1 MASMQQLTD
10 DDYQR
15 AFRYARSLGAD
26 RDLAFDLVQTAV
38 MKGLAAA
45 RSDIEE
51 PRAYLLTSV
60 RHAFYSEIRR
70 AKEAKMSS
78 YDELD
83 GVIATD
89 LRPLEDLTIAR
100 DKLKHAWAALAPA
113 EREVL
118 HLWAVEGY
126 TVEEISQQTGT
137 PRGTLLAR
145 LHRLRKRLA
154 EPSAGETSGAMA

>member
-1 MASMQQLTD
+1 MPTMRSITD
-10 DDYQR
+10 EDYQR

-26 RDLAFDLVQTAV
+26 RDLALDLVQTAV

-45 RSDIEE
+45 RSDIDE
-51 PRAYLLTSV
+51 PLGYLLASV
-60 RHAFYSEIRR
+60 RNAFISVARNAQQLRWTPMEDI
-70 AKEAKMSS
+70 E
-78 YDELD
+78 

-89 LRPLEDLTIAR
+89 LQPLEDVMVQR
-100 DKLKHAWAALAPA
+100 DELQQAWSALGSA

-145 LHRLRKRLA
+145 LHRLRQRLA
-154 EPSAGETSGAMA
+154 GPRDMDALGATR

>member
-1 MASMQQLTD
+1 MASMQRLTD

-26 RDLAFDLVQTAV
+26 RDLAFDLVQTAI

-45 RSDIEE
+45 RSDIKE

-70 AKEAKMSS
+70 EKAANLSS
-78 YDELD
+78 YDDLD

-89 LRPLEDLTIAR
+89 LQPLVDLTIAR
-100 DKLKHAWAALAPA
+100 DLLRHAWAALAPA

-145 LHRLRKRLA
+145 LHRLRRRLA
-154 EPSAGETSGAMA
+154 DTPAERTSRASA

>member
-1 MASMQQLTD
+1 MASMHGLSD

-38 MKGLAAA
+38 VKGLAAS
-45 RSDIEE
+45 RSDIEA
-51 PRAYLLTSV
+51 PVAYLLTSV

-70 AKEAKMSS
+70 EKAAKWTS
-78 YDELD
+78 YEDLD

-89 LRPLEDLTIAR
+89 LKPLEDLTIAR
-100 DKLKHAWAALAPA
+100 DTLRHAWAALAPA

-126 TVEEISQQTGT
+126 TIEEISRQTGT

-145 LHRLRKRLA
+145 LHRLRRRLA
-154 EPSAGETSGAMA
+154 ETAGENISGASA